1 VSGAPRSGRVLPPV
15 VLAES
20 SGRVVVPQ
28 DVGRLW
34 SDRAAMVSSQAKAA
48 GRDRSG
54 TAGPLVARSPR
65 VRPLASWWQQVPRH
79 GPDCRPRMG
88 CAGTIPTPPAAM
100 ASGITVRNSADRPS
114 QLAPERPSQDCHPGS
129 LAFGSNERLVTRP
142 VARNQRAVCP
152 HGQGFVSRRDE
163 RVGIGRQNHA
173 HRRRAQ
179 KKIGLNIKGDFS
191 LHTTEDRFQ

>member
-1 VSGAPRSGRVLPPV
+1 MGHAV
-15 VLAES
+15 
-20 SGRVVVPQ
+20 Q

-34 SDRAAMVSSQAKAA
+34 SDRAAMVSSQAKTA

-79 GPDCRPRMG
+79 GLDCRPRMG
-88 CAGTIPTPPAAM
+88 CAGTIPTPPGAM
-100 ASGITVRNSADRPS
+100 ASGITARNRTDRPS

-129 LAFGSNERLVTRP
+129 LAFGSNERWVTRP

-179 KKIGLNIKGDFS
+179 KKLASISKVIFRCILQRIDFS
-191 LHTTEDRFQ
+191 NGRCGITDHDNRFRAGLLGHV

>member
-1 VSGAPRSGRVLPPV
+1 
-15 VLAES
+15 
-20 SGRVVVPQ
+20 
-28 DVGRLW
+28 
-34 SDRAAMVSSQAKAA
+34 
-48 GRDRSG
+48 
-54 TAGPLVARSPR
+54 
-65 VRPLASWWQQVPRH
+65 
-79 GPDCRPRMG
+79 
-88 CAGTIPTPPAAM
+88 M
-100 ASGITVRNSADRPS
+100 ASGITARNSADRPS

-152 HGQGFVSRRDE
+152 HGQGFVSRRDDE